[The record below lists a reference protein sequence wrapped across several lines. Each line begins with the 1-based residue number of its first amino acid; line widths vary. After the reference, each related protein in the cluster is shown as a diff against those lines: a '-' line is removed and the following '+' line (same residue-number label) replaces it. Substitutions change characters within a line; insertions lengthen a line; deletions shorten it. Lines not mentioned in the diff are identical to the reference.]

1 LEKPVASNLQSF
13 IAAYSAA
20 PLVSARLQSMS
31 YVQIAIPWTGPLKMS
46 PRPNVERVNE
56 AVNDAH
62 DLMLEL
68 AKMVT
73 GNLLNV
79 KPHLVFLSIADDAA
93 PQVEIDGQAVG
104 LHKRALPAAIILA
117 LLQSEWFSIDAF
129 AERYTGKASAAGKDD
144 FYKPTADLKKI
155 LPQMDFDKNG
165 CLRRLKGAVFKV
177 SSAPALEDWL
187 MRARRAE

>member
-1 LEKPVASNLQSF
+1 
-13 IAAYSAA
+13 
-20 PLVSARLQSMS
+20 
-31 YVQIAIPWTGPLKMS
+31 
-46 PRPNVERVNE
+46 
-56 AVNDAH
+56 
-62 DLMLEL
+62 
-68 AKMVT
+68 
-73 GNLLNV
+73 LN
-79 KPHLVFLSIADDAA
+79 SIAYFSVTEPSKKLAAKLLRLRNNVLPSKDHHKPDLICLKLDDPAA
-93 PQVEIDGQAVG
+93 AERLASA
-104 LHKRALPAAIILA
+104 LHKRALRAAIILA